1 MRHWLFLLVIL
12 MGCEFFKPKS
22 TSSSEAPIAQV
33 QSEFLY
39 FSDLEGIFP
48 GDISKKDS
56 IQLVEKY
63 INDWVKKQ
71 LMIGAATQST
81 DINEAEIE
89 RKVLDY
95 KYALIVHSFEKRYI
109 NQNLVQH
116 IEESDILQYYKE
128 KSDNFL
134 LKQNIIKCIFAQVPK
149 NAPNISNFRKNIK
162 DYPQKKDEVI
172 AYAAQ
177 FGSVSFL
184 EDSIWI
190 NFDEIVQ
197 GTPLEE
203 NSNKS
208 AFLRNT
214 SFSETSDATAIYFL
228 VILDYR
234 IIGESSPL
242 EFIREDIRNIILN
255 KRKITLKKE
264 LEDNIYEDAKEND
277 LFKIFTE

>member
-1 MRHWLFLLVIL
+1 MRHWLFLLVIV
-12 MGCEFFKPKS
+12 MGCEFFKPKAA
-22 TSSSEAPIAQV
+22 SSPEPPIAQV
-33 QSEFLY
+33 QNEFLY
-39 FSDLEGIFP
+39 LSDLEGIFS
-48 GDISKKDS
+48 GDVSKKDS

-63 INDWVKKQ
+63 ISDWVKKQ
-71 LMIGAATQST
+71 LMIAAATQST

-95 KYALIVHSFEKRYI
+95 KYALIVHSFERRYI
-109 NQNLVQH
+109 NQHLVQD
-116 IEESDILQYYKE
+116 IEEAEILQYYKE

-134 LKQNIIKCIFAQVPK
+134 LKQNIIKCIFAQIPK

-162 DYPQKKDEVI
+162 DYPKNKDEVI

-184 EDSIWI
+184 EDSIWV
-190 NFDEIVQ
+190 NFDEIVL

-208 AFLRNT
+208 AFLKSTN
-214 SFSETSDATAIYFL
+214 FSETSDATAIYFL

-264 LEDNIYEDAKEND
+264 LEDNIYEDAKENG